1 LLGLAHSLVLMLS
14 PLCIGQF
21 EVIADWKTLL

>member
-14 PLCIGQF
+14 LLCIGQF
-21 EVIADWKTLL
+21 EVIAD